1 MCWHIS
7 TVSCNSVVKHIREQ
21 SIHLLAIY
29 TVCIMLCAHVIK
41 FMMDFILPN
50 TCQLQCNRDVSFLVL
65 FAHRKAL
72 WDVWFRHI
80 YKARWSRTVSAAVWV
95 FVACVKYVKT
105 PKRAWTWAER
115 IWAEPEQMLCRVK
128 PWWENT
134 EQELVVCNAINLIYE
149 HRALIL
155 PTDWQQCEQLPTFLC
170 ECERQPTCF
179 DCSVLFFIL
188 SFSELIWWGGQRK
201 LESGVKFHCSQEAKK
216 ITIFKDTFAK
226 LFSLLLLAQSHGNVF
241 VLTAVLMKGTALLLY
256 KTQHIPHTKAF

>member
-1 MCWHIS
+1 MCWHVS

-29 TVCIMLCAHVIK
+29 TVFIMLCAQFLI
-41 FMMDFILPN
+41 DFILPN
-50 TCQLQCNRDVSFLVL
+50 TCWLQCNRDVSFLVL
-65 FAHRKAL
+65 FAITE
-72 WDVWFRHI
+72 RHCGMCDSGI
-80 YKARWSRTVSAAVWV
+80 SIKLGGAVLYLLLCGF

-115 IWAEPEQMLCRVK
+115 IWAESEQMLCRVK
-128 PWWENT
+128 PGWENT

-155 PTDWQQCEQLPTFLC
+155 PTDWQQCEQLPTFLH

-188 SFSELIWWGGQRK
+188 SFSELIWWGGQLK

-216 ITIFKDTFAK
+216 ITFF
-226 LFSLLLLAQSHGNVF
+226 
-241 VLTAVLMKGTALLLY
+241 
-256 KTQHIPHTKAF
+256 